1 MEDGKTALGSLSSP
15 MWRLGWPHLFPEPA
29 RSPLFK
35 LGELVEA
42 SDTLV
47 FQRNQRLC
55 NHWLS

>member
-55 NHWLS
+55 NH